1 MRIYHDEIAPLCSIS
16 KVIIYKIVRAFKLGM
31 LNIINY
37 DIIIIVLL
45 VFNGVSKV
53 YNLGVIK
60 LYSNNS
66 YDHKA

>member
-1 MRIYHDEIAPLCSIS
+1 
-16 KVIIYKIVRAFKLGM
+16 M